1 MKLKITNIIAIL
13 LVIII
18 VGTVLYIWSKH
29 NIEKFAVNSATSNLS
44 NLDLNDLLSRF
55 DSVFNNILQT
65 RLYANDYYDRINA
78 LKIIM
83 DKKGTVDVANY
94 KELINEIK
102 NKVAEK
108 QQLYLDSGKDVKV
121 ALNNQTIDK
130 LESDVN
136 DFSIKINDILSRTSN
151 QQLST
156 KQIMSNEK
164 PLEARI
170 GSIKSIKSG
179 INLNVKHITYEYL
192 GKSTY
197 EKMKLDLNHHN
208 IMIFLNNGCLTYL
221 NDKYTSKHCEVT
233 NRNQY
238 FIFKTINNGEELLNH
253 LKDDYKDQ
261 QININKNDNPD
272 LYPFNIIYPID
283 DQYKCLEIDYDG
295 ISIVNCRSS
304 PLNINQRWISSP
316 TTKKGC
322 Y

>member
-13 LVIII
+13 LVTIII
-18 VGTVLYIWSKH
+18 GRILYIWSKN
-29 NIEKFAVNSATSNLS
+29 NIEKFAVNNATSKLS

-55 DSVFNNILQT
+55 DSAFNNVLQT

-78 LKIIM
+78 LELIM

-108 QQLYLDSGKDVKV
+108 QQLYSDSGKEVKI
-121 ALNNQTIDK
+121 ALNNQTINK
-130 LESDVN
+130 LETDVN
-136 DFSIKINDILSRTSN
+136 DFSIKINDILSRTSKKE
-151 QQLST
+151 LPKDSEGSKET
-156 KQIMSNEK
+156 S
-164 PLEARI
+164 LEMLI

-179 INLNVKHITYEYL
+179 INLNVKHITKDYL
-192 GKSTY
+192 GKKTY
-197 EKMKLDLNHHN
+197 DNMKLDSTHPN

-221 NDKYTSKHCEVT
+221 NNKYISKHCEVT

-238 FIFKTINNGEELLNH
+238 FIFKTINNGKELLNH

-316 TTKKGC
+316 VTKQGC